1 MSVLLLAVA
10 AGAIFVVPAIVRLIT
25 QLVTLLVKMIAA
37 AFTVM
42 FFVLVLTAFVAHGK
56 LA

>member
-1 MSVLLLAVA
+1 MTLLLLALTI
-10 AGAIFVVPAIVRLIT
+10 AGFVVVPTIIRLIR
-25 QLVTLLVKMIAA
+25 QLIEFLVKMIIG

-42 FFVLVLTAFVAHGK
+42 FFVLVLAAFVAHGK

>member
-1 MSVLLLAVA
+1 MSDLLLALGA
-10 AGAIFVVPAIVRLIT
+10 AAIFVVPAIFRLIK
-25 QLVTLLVKMIAA
+25 QLVELLVKMIAT

-56 LA
+56 L

>member
-1 MSVLLLAVA
+1 MTLLLLAGTI
-10 AGAIFVVPAIVRLIT
+10 GAFVIVPTIIRLIK
-25 QLVTLLVKMIAA
+25 QLIELLVKMIIG

-56 LA
+56 LG

>member
-1 MSVLLLAVA
+1 MTLLLLALTI
-10 AGAIFVVPAIVRLIT
+10 GAFVIVPTIIRLIR
-25 QLVTLLVKMIAA
+25 QLIELLVKMIIG

>member
-1 MSVLLLAVA
+1 MTLMLLGLTI
-10 AGAIFVVPAIVRLIT
+10 GGFVIVPTIIRLIK
-25 QLVTLLVKMIAA
+25 QLIELLVKMIIG

-42 FFVLVLTAFVAHGK
+42 FFVLVLAAFVAHGK